1 MVVAGAAQIG
11 VVVRQQG
18 QVGLSQR
25 QAFQTLAQDRFEALV
40 AARTEAEGATAGQL
54 QAHFAMGLAQAQD
67 AQAGP
72 VALGWVDAP
81 FEDVADH
88 AGRVRPG
95 LLSPADQPLWRPLGV
110 LAMALGHVLG
120 LCAVPALVR

>member
-1 MVVAGAAQIG
+1 MENRQGSLFDQAPQASGDLPAASRMPLNARG
-11 VVVRQQG
+11 FKVYD
-18 QVGLSQR
+18 
-25 QAFQTLAQDRFEALV
+25 TL
-40 AARTEAEGATAGQL
+40 
-54 QAHFAMGLAQAQD
+54 LAD
-67 AQAGP
+67 LT
-72 VALGWVDAP
+72 LGRMDAP

-88 AGRVRPG
+88 AGGVRPG

>member
-1 MVVAGAAQIG
+1 M
-11 VVVRQQG
+11 VVRQQG

-25 QAFQTLAQDRFEALV
+25 QVFQPLAQDRFEALV
-40 AARTEAEGATAGQL
+40 AARAEAEGASAGQL
-54 QAHFAMGLAQAQD
+54 QTHFAMGLAQAQD

-72 VALGWVDAP
+72 IAVSRVDAP

-95 LLSPADQPLWRPLGV
+95 LLSPADQPLRRPFGV